1 MGVTV
6 VGAAGAVGAAGVVG
20 AGAAGAGSASP
31 LVASSRPSVGDE
43 QPVTGEGVSG
53 SPSRTPSPLPVA
65 GMPGDSDDSSVQRGM
80 DVLGSSEGESEGDG
94 SDPIYGGDRGFP
106 AGSVTS
112 DADDEGDEGD
122 VVVAADGGGG
132 GDVNV
137 DDVDDGDDGDD
148 GDAGSRDSPTTR
160 AQPPSPAVGSGKPSS
175 KRART
180 ARRRSSSYPAAAVG
194 NVGDGDGDESGA
206 EVVAADDIHPTA
218 APTAP
223 ANVHFGGA
231 APSSA
236 KRLRD
241 EGRRVARRRERRA
254 STATATAASADTVA
268 VRPNRG
274 RKDPPNGRRVVG
286 ISDGSDGDGL
296 LHSVEALRRLLTLLR
311 KQPPKHKAGV
321 TPQWVAT
328 AAAATGFPADVV
340 GAYLAAAA
348 TELAA
353 LAAPGSGGSPVP
365 PGAARLAAY
374 VAADLFHARLRRA
387 AAAAEV
393 LALPDSAESGEEVR
407 GGGDAIGGDF
417 FDPGADG
424 GGTTAADASG
434 APSDSIDGSADDE
447 RLQGARRPRR
457 DRRLTRVGGRTDSDS
472 GGDGGGS
479 GSASDGGSPGYRNRG
494 RGHGRGI
501 GSGSGVRGGRAT
513 TRGRGSGGSG
523 SDRGGRRRGGGG
535 VGGGKDSGGDSGSDS
550 GANRRRGRRR
560 GRRSATP
567 SALPGVRIPMN
578 GGSGGGT
585 VIVPRVEVDTVRLH
599 VERQAEV
606 LAAREV
612 ASARSAWQQDLSDV
626 RARLISEA
634 TEMTALD
641 AERERADGAL
651 RSARAAGEREAAACD
666 GVEDELRAARFHELD
681 ARRRLDRARLKLAAM
696 RGHVDVAT
704 VDALAVGGCSGPVDG
719 SDVHGNVP
727 AAVDADDE
735 LAADEL
741 LQEPTELSQLRSLA
755 AMLTSEVADWGV
767 HATEEAR
774 RCRLLTATLVRL
786 EEEVARS
793 RATQGSAGG
802 FVGPG
807 GGGGAAALGMAG
819 GGGGGGGGPAGGS
832 GGGPT
837 GGAGG
842 AGAAPPPGRAGGGGA
857 ANGRFV
863 AKGGRGGGGKSV
875 PSAAASSRAKRA
887 AAAAEAAATAA
898 AEAAATAAAEAAER
912 GPSTSRRKS
921 RPVRSAIC

>member
-1 MGVTV
+1 
-6 VGAAGAVGAAGVVG
+6 
-20 AGAAGAGSASP
+20 
-31 LVASSRPSVGDE
+31 
-43 QPVTGEGVSG
+43 
-53 SPSRTPSPLPVA
+53 
-65 GMPGDSDDSSVQRGM
+65 
-80 DVLGSSEGESEGDG
+80 
-94 SDPIYGGDRGFP
+94 
-106 AGSVTS
+106 
-112 DADDEGDEGD
+112 
-122 VVVAADGGGG
+122 
-132 GDVNV
+132 
-137 DDVDDGDDGDD
+137 
-148 GDAGSRDSPTTR
+148 
-160 AQPPSPAVGSGKPSS
+160 
-175 KRART
+175 
-180 ARRRSSSYPAAAVG
+180 
-194 NVGDGDGDESGA
+194 
-206 EVVAADDIHPTA
+206 
-218 APTAP
+218 
-223 ANVHFGGA
+223 
-231 APSSA
+231 
-236 KRLRD
+236 
-241 EGRRVARRRERRA
+241 
-254 STATATAASADTVA
+254 
-268 VRPNRG
+268 
-274 RKDPPNGRRVVG
+274 
-286 ISDGSDGDGL
+286 
-296 LHSVEALRRLLTLLR
+296 
-311 KQPPKHKAGV
+311 
-321 TPQWVAT
+321 
-328 AAAATGFPADVV
+328 
-340 GAYLAAAA
+340 
-348 TELAA
+348 
-353 LAAPGSGGSPVP
+353 
-365 PGAARLAAY
+365 
-374 VAADLFHARLRRA
+374 
-387 AAAAEV
+387 
-393 LALPDSAESGEEVR
+393 
-407 GGGDAIGGDF
+407 
-417 FDPGADG
+417 
-424 GGTTAADASG
+424 
-434 APSDSIDGSADDE
+434 
-447 RLQGARRPRR
+447 
-457 DRRLTRVGGRTDSDS
+457 
-472 GGDGGGS
+472 
-479 GSASDGGSPGYRNRG
+479 
-494 RGHGRGI
+494 
-501 GSGSGVRGGRAT
+501 
-513 TRGRGSGGSG
+513 
-523 SDRGGRRRGGGG
+523 
-535 VGGGKDSGGDSGSDS
+535 
-550 GANRRRGRRR
+550 
-560 GRRSATP
+560 
-567 SALPGVRIPMN
+567 MN

-802 FVGPG
+802 
-807 GGGGAAALGMAG
+807 
-819 GGGGGGGGPAGGS
+819 
-832 GGGPT
+832 
-837 GGAGG
+837 
-842 AGAAPPPGRAGGGGA
+842 A